1 MCLYIGNKKPL
12 VAKKDIVV
20 YKYVESSDGN
30 YKTPFHAFPVKVNAL
45 MVAEGGSGDIT
56 KENCEKYSIHGGAIH
71 ACTSSNDTDFEGNTC
86 LKAIIKK
93 GTEFWVQD
101 DFKQVAARSLYITDE
116 VVEEEET
123 SDLQDIYVAIL
134 ESVEEHK
141 NGLKVGDVLLAD
153 KTYVS
158 PLNEFDHS
166 KAIAVVMGFH
176 PEDDSP
182 IYVATKESYLPLFR
196 HFEGVNSCQSN
207 IKRSEDL
214 KKDFDGYKHTYDI
227 ANADDYNADLF
238 KAIEH
243 CINYSTEGTNKG
255 DWHLGAGGEMIMLAQ
270 NLTIV
275 NASILLNNIGT
286 PISMLGFWT
295 SSQYR
300 DGQDV
305 YSWYVTLDNGDSIAT
320 PTGCSVYGCIRPLL
334 SLKKCKRT
342 YIKRCC
348 NKLLNYVKDNMYVLK

>member
-1 MCLYIGNKKPL
+1 MCLCISNKKPL

-20 YKYVESSDGN
+20 YKYVKEQNGIYVTPYQN
-30 YKTPFHAFPVKVNAL
+30 YPIQTNKVL
-45 MVAEGGSGDIT
+45 SPSHKGEDIVGT
-56 KENCEKYSIHGGAIH
+56 TYHKYAIRGGAIH
-71 ACTSSNDTDFEGNTC
+71 AYTSSNDSDWVEGITC

-123 SDLQDIYVAIL
+123 SDLQDIYISIL

-270 NLTIV
+270 NLAIV

-295 SSQYR
+295 SSQYY
-300 DGQDV
+300 DGLFV
-305 YSWYVTLDNGDSIAT
+305 YSWYVTLDNGDSIAQI
-320 PTGCSVYGCIRPLL
+320 GFSVYGCIRPLL